1 MMINEFMKVYRLKI
15 TAYSPVHIGD
25 SRDLEPTEYVICK
38 DAVKASAA
46 KEAPAFVICPECH
59 TKNPVN
65 ARYCGECDT
74 PLPQI
79 KPSEA
84 HHQPAPQNDAF
95 LYTFTPKQLSEA
107 LSLTDKQQLL
117 RIVKSGSDGALK
129 ELQKFFRARAA
140 FIAKHADKR
149 SKVCSQ
155 IAKKY
160 EKAETENRFRIEK
173 QISDATSGLPY
184 IPGSSLKGAIRTAL
198 MSQKNKMMYLNS
210 RDVQKGADAEKMLY
224 GYANP
229 TDDPFKALKLGDAVA
244 KKPLMTNICVAT
256 NVKRRSNVV
265 SNGNLTTFM
274 EVIPPENVF
283 ESSLAFSFG
292 TNAAERF
299 NESIQSIKA
308 ACNKFY
314 GAILDEQAK
323 YQTEIHDIDGA
334 LFDGIK
340 AAMQKPNAFLFCL
353 GKHGGAESKTV
364 EGLRAIKIMMGKDP
378 KTKKSMSRYLD
389 HATTYWFADDG
400 RRELPFGW
408 CIVEFEEVK

>member
-1 MMINEFMKVYRLKI
+1 M
-15 TAYSPVHIGD
+15 
-25 SRDLEPTEYVICK
+25 
-38 DAVKASAA
+38 
-46 KEAPAFVICPECH
+46 
-59 TKNPVN
+59 
-65 ARYCGECDT
+65 
-74 PLPQI
+74 
-79 KPSEA
+79 
-84 HHQPAPQNDAF
+84 
-95 LYTFTPKQLSEA
+95 
-107 LSLTDKQQLL
+107 TDKQQLL

-140 FIAKHADKR
+140 FIAKRADKR
-149 SKVCSQ
+149 SKVCPE

-160 EKAETENRFRIEK
+160 EKAETDNRFRIEK
-173 QISDATSGLPY
+173 QISDSVTGTPY

-198 MSQKNKMMYLNS
+198 MSVKADKLDVRKNDFKKS
-210 RDVQKGADAEKMLY
+210 ADAEKMLY

-244 KKPLMTNICVAT
+244 KNPLMTNICVAT

-323 YQTEIHDIDGA
+323 NQTEIHDIDDA
-334 LFDGIK
+334 LFNDIK
-340 AAMQKPNAFLFCL
+340 AAMQKPNAFLLCL

-364 EGLRAIKIMMGKDP
+364 ESLRNIKIMTGKNNP
-378 KTKKSMSRYLD
+378 SKYLD
-389 HATTYWFADDG
+389 HATTYWFANNG
-400 RRELPFGW
+400 KERQPFGW
-408 CIVEFEEVK
+408 CVVEFEEVK